1 MLRVPILLITLSMS
15 LPSVALDFEEYQAY
29 EPEQRY
35 YRGQVVS
42 QHSHLWVSRFPSR
55 NKEPKDHPFRWG
67 KVEIED
73 VQDWRRNRFYPIGSV
88 VEFRGDYY
96 FAKDL
101 TLFRPNSY
109 FGRRHWQKFNHPAI
123 GYDLPVIDRE
133 EAREDLHGIDRNRNG
148 LRDDYE
154 VYVIMNHPS
163 QEMKDLGFEAGRL
176 YTEVMSLIDKELYE
190 ISYASAESMMNRMLD
205 MSACV
210 RLKVRAGQSKH
221 GFHSAFYNTKDRILS
236 DFRSQYKLHDILGD
250 NFLATVSDTPC
261 EEFSYAV
268 RKSS

>member
-1 MLRVPILLITLSMS
+1 MFRTPLLLITLLASLSSM
-15 LPSVALDFEEYQAY
+15 AKDFEDYRTY
-29 EPEQRY
+29 KPERRY

-67 KVEIED
+67 KVEIEE

-88 VEFRGDYY
+88 VQFDGLYY
-96 FAKDL
+96 FAKNL

-109 FGRRHWQKFNHPAI
+109 FGRRHWQKFTHPAI

-133 EAREDLHGIDRNRNG
+133 EAREDLHGIDRNLNG

-190 ISYASAESMMNRMLD
+190 ISYANAESMMNRMLD
-205 MSACV
+205 MDECISSKRQSGQTEDGFSA
-210 RLKVRAGQSKH
+210 
-221 GFHSAFYNTKDRILS
+221 AFYNTKDRILA
-236 DFRSQYKLHDILGD
+236 DFRSQFKLHDILGD
-250 NFLATVSDTPC
+250 NFPAKISDNPC
-261 EEFSYAV
+261 GEFNYRVGDAS
-268 RKSS
+268 